1 MSFFWCLVCLPSE
14 NAIFND
20 DRDGQLEQDDSEK
33 QCQVAAKNRPGSNE
47 NTGCAIFKSLS
58 YSSAGY
64 GYAISL
70 QQLSLGRSAVSGDR
84 GIAKVRRRV
93 CIRESHGRY

>member
-1 MSFFWCLVCLPSE
+1 MMTEMASWSRMPVKSS
-14 NAIFND
+14 A
-20 DRDGQLEQDDSEK
+20 RWRRK
-33 QCQVAAKNRPGSNE
+33 KRPGSKE

-64 GYAISL
+64 AILL

-84 GIAKVRRRV
+84 GVAKVRRRV

>member
-1 MSFFWCLVCLPSE
+1 MMTEMASWSRMTVKS
-14 NAIFND
+14 NA
-20 DRDGQLEQDDSEK
+20 RWRR
-33 QCQVAAKNRPGSNE
+33 KNRPGSNE